1 MKPSYNTSESMFAK
15 PNSMH
20 SGAVMVATY
29 TEAGK
34 HGDGCFEFDAKCNG
48 SGLGIVWFHRVM

>member
-1 MKPSYNTSESMFAK
+1 MFAK